1 LARVF
6 SFDNYK
12 DDLNNKNSSRCSL
25 LRCEVCG
32 CRINGKPFNVIIEAA
47 RLTVCSECA
56 KHGKICYDEP
66 RPKPVFVKPK
76 PTPVMP
82 RIQAKAQLP
91 PVDVSIELSE
101 DFGAKIRKARER
113 LGFSHEELGK
123 RINEKV
129 SLLRKIETGKIAP
142 NDRLAATL
150 EHALKIKL
158 IVPAKEEKV
167 PLAERLQRPSRE
179 LTLGD
184 LMQQKKKDEKAGEL
198 TGRKQS

>member
-1 LARVF
+1 M
-6 SFDNYK
+6 
-12 DDLNNKNSSRCSL
+12 
-25 LRCEVCG
+25 RCEVCG
-32 CRINGKPFNVIIEAA
+32 CIINGKPFNVMIEAA

-66 RPKPVFVKPK
+66 KPKHVFVKPK
-76 PTPVMP
+76 PAPVMP
-82 RIQAKAQLP
+82 RVKTKTQLP
-91 PVDVSIELSE
+91 PVDASLELAE

-123 RINEKV
+123 KMNEKV
-129 SLLRKIETGKIAP
+129 SLLRKIEMGKIAP
-142 NDRLAATL
+142 SDRLAATL
-150 EHALKIKL
+150 EHVLQIKL

-167 PLAERLQRPSRE
+167 PQAKIPQKPSRE

-184 LMQQKKKDEKAGEL
+184 LIQRKRKREKAEES

>member
-1 LARVF
+1 M
-6 SFDNYK
+6 
-12 DDLNNKNSSRCSL
+12 
-25 LRCEVCG
+25 RCEVCG

-66 RPKPVFVKPK
+66 RPKPVLVKPK
-76 PTPVMP
+76 PTLVMP
-82 RIQAKAQLP
+82 RIQAKTKSP
-91 PVDVSIELSE
+91 PIDASVELSD
-101 DFGAKIRKARER
+101 DFSSKIRKGRER

-150 EHALKIKL
+150 EHVLKIKL

-167 PLAERLQRPSRE
+167 PQAKIPQKPSRE

-184 LMQQKKKDEKAGEL
+184 LMQQKMKDKKAGES

>member
-1 LARVF
+1 LTRVF
-6 SFDNYK
+6 GFDNYK

-32 CRINGKPFNVIIEAA
+32 CRISGKPFNVIIEAA

-66 RPKPVFVKPK
+66 RPKPVFVKSK
-76 PTPVMP
+76 PTVVMP
-82 RIQAKAQLP
+82 RVQAKTKLP
-91 PVDVSIELSE
+91 PVDASVELSE
-101 DFGAKIRKARER
+101 DFGSKIRKGRER

-129 SLLRKIETGKIAP
+129 SLLRKIETSKIAP

-150 EHALKIKL
+150 EHVLKIKL

-167 PLAERLQRPSRE
+167 PQAKIPQKPSRE

-184 LMQQKKKDEKAGEL
+184 LMQQKRKDEKAGES